1 MSHSMISING
11 TLRGAKV
18 TMRVPLG
25 SHFFEECLAFAKR
38 EENGFKINQIGLS
51 LSHALT
57 QGDVK

>member
-25 SHFFEECLAFAKR
+25 SPFFEECLAFA
-38 EENGFKINQIGLS
+38 EGENVSVKINQIGMS

-57 QGDVK
+57 QGEK